1 MEVVH
6 ADASFSIATT
16 NPEVWSGLGMKC
28 ISGEAWEGEIL
39 KMADFKLDTIQE
51 IGSKESSS
59 TSTRM
64 QIIAN
69 IVYRLQHKNMYKK
82 GLQR

>member
-1 MEVVH
+1 MKVVH
-6 ADASFSIATT
+6 AYSAFSIATADLK
-16 NPEVWSGLGMKC
+16 VWSGLGMKC

>member
-39 KMADFKLDTIQE
+39 KMADFILDTIQE
-51 IGSKESSS
+51 ISSEESS
-59 TSTRM
+59 
-64 QIIAN
+64 
-69 IVYRLQHKNMYKK
+69 
-82 GLQR
+82 